1 MRKIF
6 TTWKYAGNILEMKRG
21 YNFVILIRGGTNMS
35 SNKRNYKKFVA
46 VIAIGSMVLAGG
58 VMVLAKGGENETIS
72 LGSQKIVLDD
82 SVAIESVDSVENF
95 SAKMWLSENKVIGV
109 SDQPSDN
116 ESSIPSVCIYDM
128 KTKSLEKLFSGKK
141 GEKIGVGALLDENRF
156 LYTELVNGDLSK
168 HVYRCYVYDMES
180 KKRIELSSKMTD
192 SDKNLQKGKILL
204 AEGMNDD
211 IKIFEVDFEGN
222 RKEIKLSKDIIS
234 TLNDF
239 KEFTF
244 EDYIKSFYN
253 TEYEIREEFTEDEK
267 RYKLLKPEVTWMS
280 ADDRIKL
287 LRSNYEKDILY
298 NRVSWLKKLDDSK
311 IYIESQN
318 RIPYVYDITTGNLE
332 KYNSKDGKYLRR
344 YENKLEGYAE
354 YDFSKDGTRTLW
366 ALDSSG
372 KKNNIIDSGETYGE
386 SISPDKT
393 KIVYKKTSKDGQ
405 NHTFV
410 YEMNSK
416 KGVEIFA
423 PVSGQI
429 EWYDDSSKFIMDGK
443 KKDENGNWYYVSSI
457 ISLN

>member
-1 MRKIF
+1 M
-6 TTWKYAGNILEMKRG
+6 G
-21 YNFVILIRGGTNMS
+21 

-46 VIAIGSMVLAGG
+46 VVAIGSMVLAGG

-82 SVAIESVDSVENF
+82 SVAIEAVESVENF
-95 SAKMWLSENKVIGV
+95 SANMWLSENKLIGI

-116 ESSIPSVCIYDM
+116 EDSIESVCVYDL
-128 KTKSLEKLFSGKK
+128 KTKSLEKLFSGRT
-141 GEKIGVGALLDENRF
+141 GESIFIGDLLDENRF
-156 LYTELVNGDLSK
+156 LYTELVDGDLSK
-168 HVYRCYVYDMES
+168 NNYRCYVYDMES
-180 KKRIELSSKMTD
+180 KKRIEISSKMTD

-298 NRVSWLKKLDDSK
+298 NRVSWIKKLDDSK

-332 KYNSKDGKYLRR
+332 KYHSKDGKYLRR

-354 YDFSKDGTRTLW
+354 YDVSKEGTRMLW

-372 KKNNIIDSGETYGE
+372 KKKDIIDSGEIYGE
-386 SISPDKT
+386 SISRDKA
-393 KIVYKKTSKDGQ
+393 KLVYKKTSKDGES
-405 NHTFV
+405 HIFL
-410 YEMNSK
+410 YDLKLKS
-416 KGVEIFA
+416 GVEIFA
-423 PVSGQI
+423 PVAGRI
-429 EWYDDSSKFIMDGK
+429 EWSDDSSRFVIDGK
-443 KKDENGNWYYVSSI
+443 KKDENGNWKYVSSI

>member
-1 MRKIF
+1 
-6 TTWKYAGNILEMKRG
+6 MKRG
-21 YNFVILIRGGTNMS
+21 YNFVILIGGGTNMS

-95 SAKMWLSENKVIGV
+95 SARMWLSENKVIGV
-109 SDQPSDN
+109 SDQPNDN
-116 ESSIPSVCIYDM
+116 ENSIPSVCIYDM
-128 KTKSLEKLFSGKK
+128 KTKSLEKLFSGRK
-141 GEKIGVGALLDENRF
+141 GEMIFIGELLDENRF
-156 LYTELVNGDLSK
+156 LYTELVDGDLSK
-168 HVYRCYVYDMES
+168 RVYRCYVYDMES

-267 RYKLLKPEVTWMS
+267 K
-280 ADDRIKL
+280 
-287 LRSNYEKDILY
+287 
-298 NRVSWLKKLDDSK
+298 
-311 IYIESQN
+311 
-318 RIPYVYDITTGNLE
+318 
-332 KYNSKDGKYLRR
+332 
-344 YENKLEGYAE
+344 
-354 YDFSKDGTRTLW
+354 
-366 ALDSSG
+366 
-372 KKNNIIDSGETYGE
+372 
-386 SISPDKT
+386 
-393 KIVYKKTSKDGQ
+393 
-405 NHTFV
+405 
-410 YEMNSK
+410 
-416 KGVEIFA
+416 
-423 PVSGQI
+423 
-429 EWYDDSSKFIMDGK
+429 
-443 KKDENGNWYYVSSI
+443 
-457 ISLN
+457 